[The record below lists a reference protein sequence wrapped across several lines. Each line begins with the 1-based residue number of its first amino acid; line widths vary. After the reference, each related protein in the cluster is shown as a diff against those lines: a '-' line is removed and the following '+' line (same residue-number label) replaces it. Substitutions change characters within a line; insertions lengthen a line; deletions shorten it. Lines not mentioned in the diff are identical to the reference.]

1 MSEVNFSLLTQEEID
16 TLIKFLRET
25 SDNVDSEVLSQ
36 DSIDKLIHMMRT
48 YSKKPSGN
56 HKALGTVRALASVLS
71 SSYTWSLDF
80 EEAEESGFMRLYA
93 TDGEQKE
100 YISPRGYSCACFV
113 DDNSTWGYA
122 ISPIQ
127 FVDVAKVFQL
137 KFSKETYENVCKRF
151 AEKNY
156 GDEAYEVDDFFLAT
170 GRDLLVCLL

>member
-1 MSEVNFSLLTQEEID
+1 MN
-16 TLIKFLRET
+16 
-25 SDNVDSEVLSQ
+25 
-36 DSIDKLIHMMRT
+36 
-48 YSKKPSGN
+48 
-56 HKALGTVRALASVLS
+56 

-80 EEAEESGFMRLYA
+80 DEAEENGFMRLYA

-113 DDNSTWGYA
+113 DDNSSWGYA